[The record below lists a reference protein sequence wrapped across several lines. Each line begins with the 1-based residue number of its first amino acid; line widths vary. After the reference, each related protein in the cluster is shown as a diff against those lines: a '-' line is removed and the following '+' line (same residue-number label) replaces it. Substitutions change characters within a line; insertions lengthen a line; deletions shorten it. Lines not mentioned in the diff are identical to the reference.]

1 MISVASILV
10 VEDDR
15 DLADALVYNLR
26 REGYSASAA
35 RTGIEAV
42 TRARAEHPDL
52 LLLDIMLPEMDGFE
66 VCRQIRTSS
75 SLPIIILSARADEL
89 DRVLGLELG
98 ADDYVAKPFS
108 LRELLARIRAMLRR
122 VDFGLPDD
130 SIPARIEAGP
140 IEIMVRTRVVSRR
153 GALIKLL
160 PREFDLLVYLIQH
173 QNAVCTREQLLANVW
188 GPNYYGETR
197 TVDVHIRRLRMK
209 IDDDPEKPSL
219 IRTVHGVGYAFNE
232 GKSIR

>member
-1 MISVASILV
+1 MIVTASILV

-26 REGYSASAA
+26 HEGYAASVA
-35 RTGIEAV
+35 RTGIEAI

-66 VCRQIRTSS
+66 VCRQIRATS
-75 SLPIIILSARADEL
+75 SLPIIMLSARGDEL

-122 VDFGLPDD
+122 VEVQRPDD
-130 SIPARIEAGP
+130 ELPVTVTAGP
-140 IEIMVRTRVVSRR
+140 IEISVRTRTVSRH
-153 GALIKLL
+153 GTGIKLL
-160 PREFDLLVYLIQH
+160 PREFDLLLYLVQH
-173 QNAVCTREQLLANVW
+173 RDVVCTREQLLENVW
-188 GPNYYGETR
+188 GSEYYGETR
-197 TVDVHIRRLRMK
+197 TVDVHVRRLRMK
-209 IDDDPEKPSL
+209 IEDDPNRPSL
-219 IRTVHGVGYAFNE
+219 IRTVHGVGYAFQA
-232 GKSIR
+232 GKRSR